1 MSEIDQNKWL
11 GGVHS
16 LLKAGFGV
24 EDIAQKLNT
33 DVENIRL
40 EVKALRDLG
49 VLETTFLPKEK
60 PE

>member
-1 MSEIDQNKWL
+1 M
-11 GGVHS
+11 
-16 LLKAGFGV
+16 LKAGFGV